1 VDKTRK
7 TIQCPFKSNKECC
20 PWIRIY
26 SRFLSKKHIVMNVTI
41 FLKLFVGYW
50 HVFMSWIWSTPK
62 RGNNKWSWQIND
74 VLYFSFDIQANY
86 NILNKII
93 IYFSTDNFLAFPRR
107 IVWEGSQK
115 AYKFTGGGIH
125 VQELGLCSSIQ
136 IKISMHIG

>member
-1 VDKTRK
+1 MDKTRK
-7 TIQCPFKSNKECC
+7 TIQCPLKSNKECC

-26 SRFLSKKHIVMNVTI
+26 IQVFVEETHIYECDN

-93 IYFSTDNFLAFPRR
+93 IYFSTDNFLTFPRR

-115 AYKFTGGGIH
+115 AYTFTGGGIY
-125 VQELGLCSSIQ
+125 VQELGICSSIQ
-136 IKISMHIG
+136 INISMHIG

>member
-1 VDKTRK
+1 
-7 TIQCPFKSNKECC
+7 
-20 PWIRIY
+20 
-26 SRFLSKKHIVMNVTI
+26 M
-41 FLKLFVGYW
+41 LKVL
-50 HVFMSWIWSTPK
+50 
-62 RGNNKWSWQIND
+62 NKWSWQIND

-115 AYKFTGGGIH
+115 AFKFTGGGIY

>member
-1 VDKTRK
+1 MQEQTW
-7 TIQCPFKSNKECC
+7 THNKHLFCVLA
-20 PWIRIY
+20 
-26 SRFLSKKHIVMNVTI
+26 LSTTHVPKHILSQTFYGIALSTFASSGYSFYAAI
-41 FLKLFVGYW
+41 FMLKVL
-50 HVFMSWIWSTPK
+50 
-62 RGNNKWSWQIND
+62 NKWSWQIND

-107 IVWEGSQK
+107 IAWEGSQK
-115 AYKFTGGGIH
+115 ACKFTGGGIY

>member
-1 VDKTRK
+1 
-7 TIQCPFKSNKECC
+7 
-20 PWIRIY
+20 
-26 SRFLSKKHIVMNVTI
+26 
-41 FLKLFVGYW
+41 LKLFVGYW

-93 IYFSTDNFLAFPRR
+93 IYFITDNFLAFPRR

-115 AYKFTGGGIH
+115 AFKFTGGGIY
-125 VQELGLCSSIQ
+125 VQILGLCSGIQ
-136 IKISMHIG
+136 IQISMHIG